1 MSNLQLESIEPWAPH
16 PTAAPLT
23 ERSGDT
29 LAIAANGTRTCIG
42 GWQIAYSGVEAGK
55 MYEMVVETQ
64 FQDVDTARD
73 VLRCEAYWGDLDR
86 DSGRRS
92 EVLSW
97 DYLLPEWNGDTVQ
110 FSRRLTAPEDV
121 EYLTVR
127 YTFRWS
133 IVGSSEWELPKVV
146 ATEVAESYKPVKIC
160 VATGRREDR
169 DRRFESIQDN
179 VDLYLPLCREICER
193 EKPDLRL
200 CCPRSHCNMGLKG
213 VHWNWQCPCR
223 DPRRSRL
230 QMLRAI
236 MASMCCWV

>member
-1 MSNLQLESIEPWAPH
+1 MSDLQLESIETWAPH
-16 PTAAPLT
+16 PAAAPLT

-42 GWQIAYSGVEAGK
+42 GWQVAYSGVEAGK
-55 MYEMVVETQ
+55 MYEIVAQTQ
-64 FQDVDTARD
+64 FCDVEQVRD
-73 VLRCEAYWGDLDR
+73 VLRCEAYWGHLDR
-86 DSGRRS
+86 DSGRRG

-110 FSRRLTAPEDV
+110 FSRRLTAPEDA
-121 EYLTVR
+121 EHLTVR

-133 IVGSSEWELPKVV
+133 VKGSSEWQLPKVI

-179 VDLYLPLCREICER
+179 VDLYLPLCREICKK
-193 EKPDLRL
+193 EKPDLIVL
-200 CCPRSHCNMGLKG
+200 PRSHCNTGLKG

-223 DPRRSRL
+223 GPRRSHLRI
-230 QMLRAI
+230 LRAI
-236 MASMCCWV
+236 MAYMCCWV